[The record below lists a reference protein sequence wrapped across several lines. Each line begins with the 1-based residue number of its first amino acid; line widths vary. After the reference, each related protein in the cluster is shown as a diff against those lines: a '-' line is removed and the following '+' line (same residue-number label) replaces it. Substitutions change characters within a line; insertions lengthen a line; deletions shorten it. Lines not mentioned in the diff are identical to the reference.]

1 MGDRVK
7 FQVVGSDGEFSP
19 VIYGHWSGDTAPKIC
34 KAIKDR
40 MIGRLGDVQYT
51 AARLVQELVGDAKGN
66 TGFGIW
72 NADAVLTED
81 DSDGDA
87 GVILVHVAEGKAMR
101 FECFGGYLSSDG
113 GVPKTTEAA

>member
-7 FQVVGSDGEFSP
+7 FQVVGSNGSFSP
-19 VIYGHWSGDTAPKIC
+19 VIYGHWAGDRAVKVC

-40 MIGRLGDVQYT
+40 MVGRLGDVEYT
-51 AARLVQELVGDAKGN
+51 AARLVQELIGDDDGN

-72 NADAVLTED
+72 NADSVLTD
-81 DSDGDA
+81 NDSDGGA

-113 GVPKTTEAA
+113 SIPKAA